1 MSLKRL
7 VSAAVLTSVLVLT
20 RISVEANPGWS
31 IYHSNGQKAW
41 NGKPGWSIYHSN
53 GQKAWNGKPGWS
65 CYYPNGQIQTFDCNG
80 TRVHLGSF
88 IYLTVTTEKAYLEVG
103 GKTYNLLNRSPPTL
117 IPKAF
122 PPSDG
127 SIFPPA
133 DGSTNLFNSFSK
145 NFLFKNNCRYP
156 VRLAIHYRKTNGE
169 WTTEGWWNI
178 APFKE
183 TYLASKGTRLTTNNS
198 IWYYYAE
205 TTDGS
210 RQYWKGDYPISFGTF
225 FGTSFER
232 KLPMRKMQDNK
243 GDKNWSISCL

>member
-7 VSAAVLTSVLVLT
+7 VSTAVLTSALMLT
-20 RISVEANPGWS
+20 VISAEANLGAA
-31 IYHSNGQKAW
+31 IYHSNGQKVW
-41 NGKPGWSIYHSN
+41 NGKPGWPIYHSN

-65 CYYPNGQIQTFDCNG
+65 CYYPNGQIQTSDCNG

-88 IYLTVTTEKAYLEVG
+88 IYLTVTKEKAYLEVG
-103 GKTYNLLNRSPPTL
+103 GTTYNLLNRSPPTL
-117 IPKAF
+117 IPK
-122 PPSDG
+122 PSSPSDG
-127 SIFPPA
+127 S
-133 DGSTNLFNSFSK
+133 TTLFNFFSK

-156 VRLAIHYRKTNGE
+156 VRLAIHYRKINGE

-210 RQYWKGDYPISFGTF
+210 RRYWKGDYSIKFSRTF
-225 FGTSFER
+225 LGSSFESI
-232 KLPMRKMQDNK
+232 LPMKKMQDNE
-243 GDKNWSISCL
+243 DDNNWSISCW

>member
-1 MSLKRL
+1 MSLKRVL
-7 VSAAVLTSVLVLT
+7 SAAVLILVSVFT
-20 RISVEANPGWS
+20 TMQAEANPGWP
-31 IYHSNGQKAW
+31 IYHSNGQKVW
-41 NGKPGWSIYHSN
+41 NGSPGW
-53 GQKAWNGKPGWS
+53 P
-65 CYYPNGQIQTFDCNG
+65 CYYLNGQIQTSNCNG
-80 TRVHLGSF
+80 TRVYLGSS
-88 IYLTVTTEKAYLEVG
+88 IYLTVTTEEAYLEVG
-103 GKTYNLLNRSPPTL
+103 GTIHNLLNRSSPTQTPKPFPPSDGS
-117 IPKAF
+117 IF

-133 DGSTNLFNSFSK
+133 DGSIFPPADGSTTLFNFNFFSK

-178 APFKE
+178 APFQE
-183 TYLASKGTRLTTNNS
+183 TYLASKGTRLTTNSS

-210 RQYWKGDYPISFGTF
+210 GEYWKGDYPISFGTF

-232 KLPMRKMQDNK
+232 KLPMRKMQDN
-243 GDKNWSISCL
+243 DNNWSISCW